1 MLTFTCLS
9 TSNIYVWLM
18 VFFLFLNACGKG
30 GGFTV
35 SPFGAS
41 SSCSGS
47 TTLGSSTSGLGA
59 DGLTSL
65 PLLKVTTA
73 FTSSIMGFGPLVE
86 LNSCTPL
93 GFGCVWHGKFPFSRT
108 YYWLVNLETEYC
120 RSSIFFVECAF
131 QCFDFLSGLSIHC
144 LMFFHKVTHNLAQF
158 TMACFIRDEGGG
170 CCCCEVEPRCCCC
183 CEPMGA

>member
-18 VFFLFLNACGKG
+18 VFFLFLNACEKG
-30 GGFTV
+30 EGVLFFTV

-41 SSCSGS
+41 SSGSGS
-47 TTLGSSTSGLGA
+47 TTLGSSTAGLGA

-73 FTSSIMGFGPLVE
+73 FTSSILGFGSLTE

-93 GFGCVWHGKFPFSRT
+93 GFGCVWDGNFPFSRT
-108 YYWLVNLETEYC
+108 
-120 RSSIFFVECAF
+120 
-131 QCFDFLSGLSIHC
+131 
-144 LMFFHKVTHNLAQF
+144 
-158 TMACFIRDEGGG
+158 
-170 CCCCEVEPRCCCC
+170 CC
-183 CEPMGA
+183 